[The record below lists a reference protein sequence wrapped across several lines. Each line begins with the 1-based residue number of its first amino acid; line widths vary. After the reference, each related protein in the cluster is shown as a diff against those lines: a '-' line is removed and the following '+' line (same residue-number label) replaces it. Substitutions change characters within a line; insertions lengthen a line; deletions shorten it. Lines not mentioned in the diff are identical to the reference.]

1 MEPIVGPIERA
12 RSLDGPAAG
21 AQALVRTAVPDGP
34 VAELL
39 RGRPLG
45 HPLHPAAVVLPI
57 GAWTSAIAADLL
69 REPAAARKLTA
80 LGCVTALPAAL
91 AGALDWATTDGAQ
104 RRVGAVH
111 AVVNGSALVC
121 FTLSWR
127 ARRRGRRV
135 RGFLDSL
142 AGAGLVT
149 AGAWLGGHLAYSQGV
164 GVDVTGFAA
173 RQRESEP
180 A

>member
-1 MEPIVGPIERA
+1 MEPIVGPIEQA
-12 RSLDGPAAG
+12 RGLDGPAA
-21 AQALVRTAVPDGP
+21 ATQALVRKIVPSGP
-34 VAELL
+34 AEDLL

-45 HPLHPAAVVLPI
+45 HPLHPAAAVLPI
-57 GAWTSAIAADLL
+57 GAWTSAVAADLL
-69 REPAAARKLTA
+69 GEPAAARKLTA
-80 LGCVTALPAAL
+80 VGCLTALPAAI
-91 AGALDWATTDGAQ
+91 AGAVDWATTDGAQ
-104 RRVGAVH
+104 RRVGLVH
-111 AVVNGSALVC
+111 AAVNGSALVC

-164 GVDVTGFAA
+164 GVDLTDFAA
-173 RQRESEP
+173 RQGEHPP